1 MPLEKVREISRA
13 KRGVL
18 IRNGHRICA
27 AIDEPNILIRVFGL
41 HGNQELG
48 EEAEIGL
55 KVESFHGSY
64 LGLGRKAFGACRR
77 CRRRVRT
84 RTQ

>member
-18 IRNGHRICA
+18 IRNGHRICT

-55 KVESFHGSY
+55 KVESFHGHTLDLVGRH
-64 LGLGRKAFGACRR
+64 LGLVEG
-77 CRRRVRT
+77 VEEE
-84 RTQ
+84 